1 VRLAAAA
8 AVVALALAAPAL
20 ASEQHPTQSEVEA
33 EVVCPQCH
41 TTIDESDSPISRQM
55 KVYIRM
61 RIAEGATKSQ
71 IIDELAGPPN
81 NLGDEIRAI
90 PQKHGFDLLA
100 WVLPF
105 LGVAV
110 GAVVLGAAAWFWS
123 RNRSDD
129 SPDDD
134 GIFVPAAPDGPP
146 LDPELERRVDEELAR
161 FDA

>member
-1 VRLAAAA
+1 MRLAAAA
-8 AVVALALAAPAL
+8 ALLALALVAPAL
-20 ASEQHPTQSEVEA
+20 ASNEHPTQSEVEA

-41 TTIDESDSPISRQM
+41 TTIDESDSHIARQM
-55 KVYIRM
+55 KVYIRT

-105 LGVAV
+105 LGIAV
-110 GAVVLGAAAWFWS
+110 GAVALAAAAWYWS

-129 SPDDD
+129 EVSSD
-134 GIFVPAAPDGPP
+134 GTLVTAAAGPP